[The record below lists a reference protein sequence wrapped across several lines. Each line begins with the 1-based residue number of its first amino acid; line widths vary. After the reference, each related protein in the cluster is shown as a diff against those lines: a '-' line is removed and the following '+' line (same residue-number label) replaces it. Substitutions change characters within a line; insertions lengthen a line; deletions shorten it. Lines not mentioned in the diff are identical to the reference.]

1 MAMILV
7 IDDEDVDRMLVA
19 ELLRA
24 EGHEVAEAA
33 DGVEGIAAAGNA
45 DLDLLIT
52 DIMMPQKDGLQTI
65 MDIKKDIPDLKI
77 IAVSGGGRHVQM
89 STLDM
94 AKYLGANATLSK
106 PVSAEKLIAAVNELL
121 A

>member
-1 MAMILV
+1 MTKILV
-7 IDDEDVDRMLVA
+7 IDDEDVDRMLVS

-24 EGHEVAEAA
+24 EGHDVVEAA
-33 DGVEGIAAAGNA
+33 DGVEGIAASGNT

-52 DIMMPQKDGLQTI
+52 DIMMPNKDGLQTI
-65 MDIKKDIPDLKI
+65 MAIKKDRPEMRI

-94 AKYLGANATLSK
+94 AKFLGADATLSK
-106 PVSAEKLIAAVNELL
+106 PISAEKLIAAVNELL